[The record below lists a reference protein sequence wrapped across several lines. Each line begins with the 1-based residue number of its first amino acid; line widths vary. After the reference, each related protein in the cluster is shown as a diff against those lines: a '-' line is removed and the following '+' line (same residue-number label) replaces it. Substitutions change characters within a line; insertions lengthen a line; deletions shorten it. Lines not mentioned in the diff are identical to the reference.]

1 MCLSATISRV
11 SPERLPTGDRRL
23 SMSSP
28 FSGWEALLIG
38 GDARAPHADGAL
50 AGHERLADGV
60 CVLCDTCIPC
70 LVDKQAWSGLPS
82 FDGPVGELHRAL
94 SSHSKKRPGTILSTD
109 PSWSWPVPSA
119 QACSR
124 RTGSASA
131 KVRLFASTA
140 AVASEEHL
148 CSDVLHECA

>member
-1 MCLSATISRV
+1 
-11 SPERLPTGDRRL
+11 
-23 SMSSP
+23 MSSP

-82 FDGPVGELHRAL
+82 FDGPVGELHRAS
-94 SSHSKKRPGTILSTD
+94 SSHSKKTTGHDIINRSILEL
-109 PSWSWPVPSA
+109 A
-119 QACSR
+119 GAER
-124 RTGSASA
+124 ASLL
-131 KVRLFASTA
+131 KENRKRKRKG
-140 AVASEEHL
+140 
-148 CSDVLHECA
+148 